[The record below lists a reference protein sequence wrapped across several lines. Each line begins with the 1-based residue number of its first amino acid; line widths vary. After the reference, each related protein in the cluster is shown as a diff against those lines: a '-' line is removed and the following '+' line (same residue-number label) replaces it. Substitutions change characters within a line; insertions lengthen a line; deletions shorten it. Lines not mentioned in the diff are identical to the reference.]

1 MKIGVS
7 KGQRVCK
14 EKEQLDQLLSVKV
27 ERLLGIWNKQKMGKK
42 KIQGNQTAQYVPIK
56 ELKFSC
62 L

>member
-42 KIQGNQTAQYVPIK
+42 KSK
-56 ELKFSC
+56 ETKQPSMYQLRS
-62 L
+62 

>member
-42 KIQGNQTAQYVPIK
+42 NPRKPNSPVCTN
-56 ELKFSC
+56 
-62 L
+62 

>member
-1 MKIGVS
+1 MKTGVS
-7 KGQRVCK
+7 KGQGVYK

-27 ERLLGIWNKQKMGKK
+27 ERLLGIWNKQKMEK